1 MIFTGSIY
9 GDGYWELQQNA
20 ACFIFGC
27 EVGGIHPALVEAM
40 SAGNPVLYLN
50 TESNRETAGD
60 CGVIFEHS
68 EDDLAAKLQQVFN
81 DPKLLSD
88 LALKG
93 AQRASERYGWAEV
106 TRQYSNLFEELLK

>member
-1 MIFTGSIY
+1 M
-9 GDGYWELQQNA
+9 
-20 ACFIFGC
+20 
-27 EVGGIHPALVEAM
+27 
-40 SAGNPVLYLN
+40 LYLN

>member
-1 MIFTGSIY
+1 MASPPDFASIPY
-9 GDGYWELQQNA
+9 
-20 ACFIFGC
+20 
-27 EVGGIHPALVEAM
+27 VG
-40 SAGNPVLYLN
+40 
-50 TESNRETAGD
+50 
-60 CGVIFEHS
+60 EHS